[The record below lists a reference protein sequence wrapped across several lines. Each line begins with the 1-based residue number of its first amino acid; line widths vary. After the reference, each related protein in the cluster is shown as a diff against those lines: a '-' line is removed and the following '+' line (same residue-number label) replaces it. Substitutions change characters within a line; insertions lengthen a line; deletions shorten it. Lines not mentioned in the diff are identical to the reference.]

1 MRKYARMII
10 AGLCL
15 ITFWATMIAMI
26 FYFGWIAAAI
36 LLVGECAATCT
47 VAVLEEEARDG
58 ERTEGHCDRDD
69 RRSGKSRHCGGHC
82 SHGMRGA
89 DREHVRGEKG

>member
-1 MRKYARMII
+1 MRRYARMII

-47 VAVLEEEARDG
+47 VAVLEEEA
-58 ERTEGHCDRDD
+58 DD
-69 RRSGKSRHCGGHC
+69 DSKH
-82 SHGMRGA
+82 
-89 DREHVRGEKG
+89 

>member
-1 MRKYARMII
+1 MKRYARMII

-15 ITFWATMIAMI
+15 ITFWATMIAM
-26 FYFGWIAAAI
+26 AI

-58 ERTEGHCDRDD
+58 
-69 RRSGKSRHCGGHC
+69 K
-82 SHGMRGA
+82 
-89 DREHVRGEKG
+89 